1 MMLDIIGRQKRR
13 VEMNEIA
20 IIIPGYN
27 CEKYI
32 QKCLKSIFLQKY
44 NDYTIFFIDDGSTD
58 STKDIVT
65 SIRNEHLI
73 YKYQLNAGVSVS
85 RNMGLHLA
93 KEFEYIM
100 FIDADDWLEEGALE
114 IAARCIEQS
123 NKADFILFDWNEY
136 RIREGEKECVYCKM
150 NNNFTTNITM
160 ESLRKHMARSRA
172 GGSPW
177 GKLFKNKVITEY
189 GLEFIANLPYAED
202 YLFNLSFILN
212 AENIFY
218 CPRAIYG
225 YNCYQSG
232 ARAKFRKNLMDIYM
246 QIEDEKF
253 KLFSATDFEYSGL
266 LKSELLEQL
275 SIALLN
281 LRNVSFSSEERKN
294 EKNKA
299 KQFLRLHHI
308 RIGDVIKSNTNI
320 KVKTYVAMFM
330 LGLLG

>member
-1 MMLDIIGRQKRR
+1 MMPDIIGRQNRR

-253 KLFSATDFEYSGL
+253 KLFSATDF
-266 LKSELLEQL
+266 
-275 SIALLN
+275 
-281 LRNVSFSSEERKN
+281 
-294 EKNKA
+294 
-299 KQFLRLHHI
+299 
-308 RIGDVIKSNTNI
+308 
-320 KVKTYVAMFM
+320 
-330 LGLLG
+330 

>member
-136 RIREGEKECVYCKM
+136 RIRE
-150 NNNFTTNITM
+150 
-160 ESLRKHMARSRA
+160 R
-172 GGSPW
+172 
-177 GKLFKNKVITEY
+177 GKIV
-189 GLEFIANLPYAED
+189 
-202 YLFNLSFILN
+202 
-212 AENIFY
+212 
-218 CPRAIYG
+218 C
-225 YNCYQSG
+225 
-232 ARAKFRKNLMDIYM
+232 
-246 QIEDEKF
+246 
-253 KLFSATDFEYSGL
+253 L
-266 LKSELLEQL
+266 L
-275 SIALLN
+275 
-281 LRNVSFSSEERKN
+281 
-294 EKNKA
+294 
-299 KQFLRLHHI
+299 
-308 RIGDVIKSNTNI
+308 
-320 KVKTYVAMFM
+320 
-330 LGLLG
+330 